1 MVPTSKL
8 DILAEGREQGILLAR
23 RLVEAAQKEGRDPLE
38 AIDNELGYRKRY
50 KQQSR
55 FTKKEIGEAYESYR
69 EETTV
74 TLMSIAC
81 IVLWDV
87 FKFGGKHRLPRFL
100 AECDVYTK
108 ALAEG
113 LITWKDIDNI
123 LVDKCGLDFIPEVL
137 RR

>member
-23 RLVEAAQKEGRDPLE
+23 RLVEDAQKEGRDPLE

-55 FTKKEIGEAYESYR
+55 FTKKEISEAYESYR

-87 FKFGGKHRLPRFL
+87 F
-100 AECDVYTK
+100 
-108 ALAEG
+108 
-113 LITWKDIDNI
+113 
-123 LVDKCGLDFIPEVL
+123 
-137 RR
+137 